1 MGALVASFSRV
12 SLFTLLSRILGLL
25 RDILMFAGL
34 GSGVAS
40 SAFIFAFTLPNLFRR
55 LLGEGALMSSAIP
68 VFAEVDSQKGR
79 PAAFFLLNGIL
90 TRLLLA
96 VSALTVMVW
105 VGLGIAGQISGLE
118 ERWYLGFRLS
128 TLLFPYVILICLSA
142 IVCGMLQVMHRF
154 SQPALTQVW
163 LNLSMI
169 AALLAG
175 VMYIGEGA
183 TARVWLLSISVVF
196 GGFLQLIIPAWDLWR
211 NDWKPQWALAKDPYV
226 DKVMRLFLPGLLGA
240 AIFQINVFV
249 SRVLAFSLDD
259 MAAGLLYIASRLVE
273 LPLGLFAIAISTVV
287 FPQLARDAASGNTG
301 KFLDLYR
308 HGLRMV
314 FVVTLPAAVGL
325 VVLAGPILVLL
336 FEWGRF
342 DANDVRNATPV
353 VMAAAAGIPFFAWST
368 YLTRGF
374 YAFQDMRTPVRFA
387 AINLVVNLVLSIA
400 GMLLLGAMGLALA
413 NSISSLIHCLLLNR
427 SFFRLH
433 LPGCERPRIL
443 SLPLVGALVMMGGF
457 SALGWYGLTLLPI
470 ADKQLAIFGLMPL
483 IGLSALIYLGFLAI
497 LRSHEWNVMREWW
510 MARRLRNPA
519 SRH

>member
-1 MGALVASFSRV
+1 MANLVSSFSRV

-68 VFAEVDSQKGR
+68 VFAEVDSKKGR
-79 PAAFFLLNGIL
+79 SAAFFLLNGIL

-96 VSALTVMVW
+96 VSLLTLAVW
-105 VGLGIAGQISGLE
+105 LGLGIAGLIPGLE
-118 ERWYLGFRLS
+118 ERWYLGFQLS

-142 IVCGMLQVMHRF
+142 IVCGMLQVLHRF

-169 AALLAG
+169 AALVAG
-175 VMYIGEGA
+175 VLFLREGA
-183 TARVWLLSISVVF
+183 TARVWLLSVSVVF

-211 NDWKPQWALAKDPYV
+211 SDWRPQWSLAQDPYV

-249 SRVLAFSLDD
+249 SRILAFSLDD

-287 FPQLARDAASGNTG
+287 FPQLARNAAAGNTV
-301 KFLDLYR
+301 KFLELYR

-314 FVVTLPAAVGL
+314 FAVTLPAAVGL
-325 VVLAGPILVLL
+325 IVLAGPILILL

-342 DANDVRNATPV
+342 DADDVRKATPV

-374 YAFQDMRTPVRFA
+374 YAFQDMRSPVKFA
-387 AINLVVNLVLSIA
+387 AINLVVNLILSIL
-400 GMLLLGAMGLALA
+400 GMIVLGAVGLALA
-413 NSISSLIHCLLLNR
+413 NTISSMIHCLLLNQR
-427 SFFRLH
+427 FFRLH
-433 LPGCERPRIL
+433 LDDANRPRIL
-443 SLPLVGALVMMGGF
+443 SLPLVGALALMAGF
-457 SALGWYGLTLLPI
+457 SAIGWMGLSLLPVLP
-470 ADKQLAIFGLMPL
+470 KQLAMFALLPL
-483 IGLSALIYLGFLAI
+483 IGLSAAIYLFALAI
-497 LRSHEWNVMREWW
+497 FGSDEWRVIRDGWIQW
-510 MARRLRNPA
+510 RLRR
-519 SRH
+519 SGSTL

>member
-1 MGALVASFSRV
+1 MATLVSSFSRV

-68 VFAEVDSQKGR
+68 VFAEVDSLKGR
-79 PAAFFLLNGIL
+79 SAAFSLLNGIL

-96 VSALTVMVW
+96 VSVLTLLVW
-105 VGLGIAGQISGLE
+105 LGLGLAGLIPGLE
-118 ERWYLGFRLS
+118 ERWYLGFQLS

-142 IVCGMLQVMHRF
+142 IVCGMLQVMQRF

-175 VMYIGEGA
+175 VMFLREGA
-183 TARVWLLSISVVF
+183 TARVWLLSVSVVF
-196 GGFLQLIIPAWDLWR
+196 GGFLQLIIPVWDLWR
-211 NDWKPQWALAKDPYV
+211 RDWKPQWALAKDPYV
-226 DKVMRLFLPGLLGA
+226 DKVVRLFLPGLLGA

-287 FPQLARDAASGNTG
+287 FPQLARDAAIGNKA

-314 FVVTLPAAVGL
+314 FAVTLPAAVGL
-325 VVLAGPILVLL
+325 IVLAGPILVLL

-353 VMAAAAGIPFFAWST
+353 VMAAAVGIPFFAWST

-374 YAFQDMRTPVRFA
+374 YAFQDMRAPVKFA

-400 GMLLLGAMGLALA
+400 GMIVLGAMGLALA
-413 NSISSLIHCLLLNR
+413 NSISSMIHCLLLR
-427 SFFRLH
+427 RCFFRRH
-433 LPGCERPRIL
+433 LPDCKSPQIL
-443 SLPLVGALVMMGGF
+443 SLPLVSAVALMGGF
-457 SALGWYGLTLLPI
+457 SALGWYGLALLPF
-470 ADKQLAIFGLMPL
+470 AGKTLAIFGLLPL
-483 IGLSALIYLGFLAI
+483 IGLSALLYLGLLAL
-497 LRSHEWNVMREWW
+497 LRSAEWHAIREWW
-510 MARRLRNPA
+510 LARRLRRSVTP
-519 SRH
+519 H